1 MSLAPVNTILAHT
14 IFHVPSYGYLPYQ
27 MKTDLSAF
35 TTHARA
41 SWEQPAPSLL
51 ALGLSRVSHRILIP
65 CGVFHPASLQGWDL
79 GTDCNHLL
87 KSYYSEQK
95 KMKSYKLLNRRNT
108 RKTGLNDQILH
119 RAGNSFSLNNFQCI
133 QLTSQKVWDKGATG
147 WGSHWSWTINVRVQ
161 QLRDSVWMLV
171 LHFLHLQSNSTW
183 ENLWE
188 GFFLSG
194 SFFTVRFI
202 LSRYF

>member
-1 MSLAPVNTILAHT
+1 MSLAPVNTTLAHT
-14 IFHVPSYGYLPYQ
+14 IFHVPSMDIFPTKWRQIY
-27 MKTDLSAF
+27 
-35 TTHARA
+35 R
-41 SWEQPAPSLL
+41 
-51 ALGLSRVSHRILIP
+51 
-65 CGVFHPASLQGWDL
+65 
-79 GTDCNHLL
+79 HLL
-87 KSYYSEQK
+87 LIQEQAESNQHPHFWPWGWAEWVTESSFLVESSIQLPSKAETWGLIATICLRAITLTK

-108 RKTGLNDQILH
+108 RKTGQKDQILYH
-119 RAGNSFSLNNFQCI
+119 AWNSLSLNNFQCI

-147 WGSHWSWTINVRVQ
+147 WGSHWSWTINVWVQ

-171 LHFLHLQSNSTW
+171 LHFLHLQPNSTW